1 MNNNNIK
8 LLVFSLFIGLFSTA
22 TYWIGY
28 YQNNHGYDSVIQKTK
43 WEPVSFVL
51 DHLLNS
57 YVDSLSSEKLK
68 QAAIRN
74 ILKELDPHSSYIPAE
89 DRVSA
94 NESLLG
100 HFGGVGIRFMILRD
114 SLTVVNVIKGGPS
127 EKQGIQ
133 KRDRIIKIN
142 NDSVASTGLTN
153 EDVLKKLKG
162 KIGSKVLLTIKTAE
176 NKLVEKT
183 IVRDMIK
190 LKSVAAY
197 DMIDDRIGYIKL
209 TTFSSSTDKEIVTAL
224 NSLKERGMSKLI
236 LDLRFNGGGYL
247 HQAIHVADQF
257 LDKHQM
263 VVYTKG
269 AHTKKESQFASEKGA
284 FKSGDLV
291 ILVNSTTAS
300 ASEIVSGAIQDHKR
314 GVIIGRRTFGKGLVQ
329 SPLMLEDSSEIRIT
343 TSRYYTPSGKSI
355 QKPYGDSINYEEDL
369 FNRISNGE
377 LSNIDSMSK
386 DQSKGGIWPDIFS
399 PIDTVEYR
407 STLYNLIYSRAWR
420 DYCFDYYEK
429 NPVTTTSDIRQFYEQ
444 FRIEKNDLNEFL
456 KDQKIETNIKP
467 EEFNEFNKSM
477 KLELSSYYF
486 SENARYII
494 STFDDDDV
502 KLAKEYFANKELR
515 Q

>member
-8 LLVFSLFIGLFSTA
+8 LLVFSVFIGLFSTA

-28 YQNNHGYDSVIQKTK
+28 YQNNHGFDSAIQKTK
-43 WEPVSFVL
+43 WEPVNFVL

-68 QAAIRN
+68 QDAIRN
-74 ILKELDPHSSYIPAE
+74 ILKELDPHSNYIPAE

-114 SLTVVNVIKGGPS
+114 TLTVVDVIKGGPS
-127 EKQGIQ
+127 EKQGLQ

-142 NDSVASTGLTN
+142 NDSVASVGLTN

-162 KIGSKVLLTIKTAE
+162 RIGSEVLLTIKTAE
-176 NKLVEKT
+176 NKLVEKN
-183 IVRDMIK
+183 IIRDMIK
-190 LKSVAAY
+190 LKSVTAY
-197 DMIDDRIGYIKL
+197 DMIEDSIGYIKL
-209 TTFSSSTDKEIVTAL
+209 TTFSSSTDKEIVSAL
-224 NSLKERGMSKLI
+224 NSLRKRGMNKLI

-257 LDKHQM
+257 LKKDQM
-263 VVYTKG
+263 IVYTKG

-284 FKSGDLV
+284 FKSGELV

-329 SPLMLEDSSEIRIT
+329 SPLMLGDSSEIRIT
-343 TSRYYTPSGKSI
+343 TSRYYTPNGRSI

-377 LSNIDSMSK
+377 LSNIDSVSK

-399 PIDTVEYR
+399 PIDTAEYS
-407 STLYNLIYSRAWR
+407 STIYSLVYSRAWR

-429 NPVTTTSDIRQFYEQ
+429 YPSPKTTDIKRFYEQ
-444 FRIEKNDLNEFL
+444 FRMKKSDLIEFL
-456 KDQKIETNIKP
+456 KEQKIETNIKT
-467 EEFNEFNKSM
+467 EEFNEFNRSM

-486 SENARYII
+486 SENARYIVN
-494 STFDDDDV
+494 TFDDNDV
-502 KLAKEYFANKELR
+502 KLAIDYFTNKELH

>member
-1 MNNNNIK
+1 
-8 LLVFSLFIGLFSTA
+8 
-22 TYWIGY
+22 
-28 YQNNHGYDSVIQKTK
+28 
-43 WEPVSFVL
+43 
-51 DHLLNS
+51 
-57 YVDSLSSEKLK
+57 
-68 QAAIRN
+68 
-74 ILKELDPHSSYIPAE
+74 
-89 DRVSA
+89 
-94 NESLLG
+94 
-100 HFGGVGIRFMILRD
+100 
-114 SLTVVNVIKGGPS
+114 
-127 EKQGIQ
+127 
-133 KRDRIIKIN
+133 
-142 NDSVASTGLTN
+142 
-153 EDVLKKLKG
+153 
-162 KIGSKVLLTIKTAE
+162 
-176 NKLVEKT
+176 
-183 IVRDMIK
+183 MIK

-377 LSNIDSMSK
+377 LSNIDSVSK

>member
-1 MNNNNIK
+1 M
-8 LLVFSLFIGLFSTA
+8 
-22 TYWIGY
+22 
-28 YQNNHGYDSVIQKTK
+28 
-43 WEPVSFVL
+43 
-51 DHLLNS
+51 
-57 YVDSLSSEKLK
+57 DSLSSEKLK
-68 QAAIRN
+68 QVAIRN
-74 ILKELDPHSSYIPAE
+74 ILKELDPHSNYIPAE

-114 SLTVVNVIKGGPS
+114 TLTVVDVIKGGPS

-162 KIGSKVLLTIKTAE
+162 KIGSKVVLTVKTAE

-183 IVRDMIK
+183 IIRDMIK

-197 DMIDDRIGYIKL
+197 DMIDDSIGYIKL
-209 TTFSSSTDKEIVTAL
+209 TTFSSTTDKEIVTAL
-224 NSLKERGMSKLI
+224 NLLKERGMSKLI

-247 HQAIHVADQF
+247 HQAIQVADQF
-257 LDKHQM
+257 LNKDQM
-263 VVYTKG
+263 IVYTKG

-284 FKSGDLV
+284 FKSGELV

-300 ASEIVSGAIQDHKR
+300 ASEIVSGAIQDPK

-329 SPLMLEDSSEIRIT
+329 SPLMLGDSSEIRIT
-343 TSRYYTPSGKSI
+343 TSRYYTPSGRSI

-377 LSNIDSMSK
+377 LSNMDSVSK

-399 PIDTVEYR
+399 PIDTVDY
-407 STLYNLIYSRAWR
+407 SSKLYNYIYSRAWR

-429 NPVTTTSDIRQFYEQ
+429 NPTPETSDIKLFYEQ
-444 FRIEKNDLNEFL
+444 FKMKKNDLIEFL
-456 KDQKIETNIKP
+456 KGQGKETNIKP
-467 EEFNEFNKSM
+467 DEFNEFNKSM

-486 SENARYII
+486 SENARYIM

-502 KLAKEYFANKELR
+502 KLAKEYISNKGLTE
-515 Q
+515 

>member
-1 MNNNNIK
+1 MNKNIENSI
-8 LLVFSLFIGLFSTA
+8 L
-22 TYWIGY
+22 
-28 YQNNHGYDSVIQKTK
+28 DSQIEMLCELYEKNKFLTVIQKTK
-43 WEPVSFVL
+43 WEPVNFVL

-57 YVDSLSSEKLK
+57 YVDSLSSDKLK
-68 QAAIRN
+68 QVAIRN
-74 ILKELDPHSSYIPAE
+74 ILKELDPHSNYIPAE

-114 SLTVVNVIKGGPS
+114 TLTVVDVIKGGPS

-162 KIGSKVLLTIKTAE
+162 KIGSKVVLTVKTAE

-183 IVRDMIK
+183 IIRDMIK

-197 DMIDDRIGYIKL
+197 DMIDDSIGYIKL
-209 TTFSSSTDKEIVTAL
+209 TTFSSTTDKEIVTAL
-224 NSLKERGMSKLI
+224 NLLKERGMSKLI

-247 HQAIHVADQF
+247 HQAIQVADQF
-257 LDKHQM
+257 LNKDQM
-263 VVYTKG
+263 IVYTKG

-284 FKSGDLV
+284 FKSGELV

-314 GVIIGRRTFGKGLVQ
+314 GIIIGRRTFGKGLVQ
-329 SPLMLEDSSEIRIT
+329 SPLMLGDSSEIRIT
-343 TSRYYTPSGKSI
+343 TSRYYTPSGRSI

-377 LSNIDSMSK
+377 LSNMDSVSK

-399 PIDTVEYR
+399 PIDTVDY
-407 STLYNLIYSRAWR
+407 SSKLYNYIYSRAWR

-429 NPVTTTSDIRQFYEQ
+429 NPTPETSDIKLFYEQ
-444 FRIEKNDLNEFL
+444 FKMKKNDLIEFL
-456 KDQKIETNIKP
+456 KGQGKETNIKP
-467 EEFNEFNKSM
+467 DEFNEFNKSM

-486 SENARYII
+486 SENARYIM

-502 KLAKEYFANKELR
+502 KLAKEYISNKGLTE
-515 Q
+515 

>member
-8 LLVFSLFIGLFSTA
+8 LLVFSVFIGLFSTA

-28 YQNNHGYDSVIQKTK
+28 YQNNHGFDSAIQKTK
-43 WEPVSFVL
+43 WEPVNFVL

-68 QAAIRN
+68 QDAIRN
-74 ILKELDPHSSYIPAE
+74 ILKELDPHSNYIPAE

-114 SLTVVNVIKGGPS
+114 TLTVVDVIKGGPS
-127 EKQGIQ
+127 EKQGLQ

-142 NDSVASTGLTN
+142 NDSVAGIGLTN

-162 KIGSKVLLTIKTAE
+162 KIGSKVFLTIKTTE

-197 DMIDDRIGYIKL
+197 DMIEDSIGYIKL
-209 TTFSSSTDKEIVTAL
+209 TTFSSSTDKEIVTSL
-224 NSLKERGMSKLI
+224 NSLKERGMNKLI

-257 LDKHQM
+257 LKKDQM
-263 VVYTKG
+263 IVYTKG

-284 FKSGDLV
+284 FKSGELV

-314 GVIIGRRTFGKGLVQ
+314 GYYWKKNIWKGI
-329 SPLMLEDSSEIRIT
+329 SSKPLMLGDSSEIRIT
-343 TSRYYTPSGKSI
+343 TSRYYTPNGRSI

-377 LSNIDSMSK
+377 LSNIDSVSK
-386 DQSKGGIWPDIFS
+386 DQSKGGIWPDIFL
-399 PIDTVEYR
+399 P
-407 STLYNLIYSRAWR
+407 
-420 DYCFDYYEK
+420 
-429 NPVTTTSDIRQFYEQ
+429 
-444 FRIEKNDLNEFL
+444 
-456 KDQKIETNIKP
+456 
-467 EEFNEFNKSM
+467 
-477 KLELSSYYF
+477 
-486 SENARYII
+486 
-494 STFDDDDV
+494 
-502 KLAKEYFANKELR
+502 
-515 Q
+515 

>member
-1 MNNNNIK
+1 M
-8 LLVFSLFIGLFSTA
+8 
-22 TYWIGY
+22 
-28 YQNNHGYDSVIQKTK
+28 
-43 WEPVSFVL
+43 
-51 DHLLNS
+51 
-57 YVDSLSSEKLK
+57 
-68 QAAIRN
+68 
-74 ILKELDPHSSYIPAE
+74 
-89 DRVSA
+89 
-94 NESLLG
+94 
-100 HFGGVGIRFMILRD
+100 
-114 SLTVVNVIKGGPS
+114 
-127 EKQGIQ
+127 
-133 KRDRIIKIN
+133 
-142 NDSVASTGLTN
+142 
-153 EDVLKKLKG
+153 
-162 KIGSKVLLTIKTAE
+162 
-176 NKLVEKT
+176 
-183 IVRDMIK
+183 
-190 LKSVAAY
+190 
-197 DMIDDRIGYIKL
+197 
-209 TTFSSSTDKEIVTAL
+209 TAL
-224 NSLKERGMSKLI
+224 NSLKDKGMSKLI

-263 VVYTKG
+263 IVYTKG

-343 TSRYYTPSGKSI
+343 TSRYYTPSGRSI

-377 LSNIDSMSK
+377 LSNIDSVSK

-399 PIDTVEYR
+399 PIDTVEYS

-429 NPVTTTSDIRQFYEQ
+429 KPKPKTSDIKRFYEQ
-444 FRIEKNDLNEFL
+444 FRMEKSDLNEFL
-456 KDQKIETNIKP
+456 KEQKIETNIKP

-494 STFDDDDV
+494 NTFDDDDV
-502 KLAKEYFANKELR
+502 KLAKEYFANKGLR

>member
-1 MNNNNIK
+1 M
-8 LLVFSLFIGLFSTA
+8 
-22 TYWIGY
+22 
-28 YQNNHGYDSVIQKTK
+28 
-43 WEPVSFVL
+43 
-51 DHLLNS
+51 
-57 YVDSLSSEKLK
+57 
-68 QAAIRN
+68 
-74 ILKELDPHSSYIPAE
+74 
-89 DRVSA
+89 
-94 NESLLG
+94 
-100 HFGGVGIRFMILRD
+100 
-114 SLTVVNVIKGGPS
+114 
-127 EKQGIQ
+127 
-133 KRDRIIKIN
+133 
-142 NDSVASTGLTN
+142 
-153 EDVLKKLKG
+153 
-162 KIGSKVLLTIKTAE
+162 LTIKTAE

-343 TSRYYTPSGKSI
+343 TSRYYTPSGRSI

-377 LSNIDSMSK
+377 LSNIDSVSK

-429 NPVTTTSDIRQFYEQ
+429 TR
-444 FRIEKNDLNEFL
+444 
-456 KDQKIETNIKP
+456 
-467 EEFNEFNKSM
+467 
-477 KLELSSYYF
+477 
-486 SENARYII
+486 
-494 STFDDDDV
+494 
-502 KLAKEYFANKELR
+502 
-515 Q
+515 